1 MLEVFNQG
9 HGSDSWGEGEVV
21 THTQRL
27 NEIAG
32 RVERSKNN
40 PLGLTYEYQD
50 ITWLLEEV
58 RVLREALELFAC
70 ENVSTVNKGRCCI
83 AREALL
89 QLEGQEG
96 RGMTHEDT
104 VCDNATDGKEATE

>member
-1 MLEVFNQG
+1 M
-9 HGSDSWGEGEVV
+9 

-32 RVERSKNN
+32 RVELLK
-40 PLGLTYEYQD
+40 LGGCDIHNAQSD

-96 RGMTHEDT
+96 RGMTHDDT